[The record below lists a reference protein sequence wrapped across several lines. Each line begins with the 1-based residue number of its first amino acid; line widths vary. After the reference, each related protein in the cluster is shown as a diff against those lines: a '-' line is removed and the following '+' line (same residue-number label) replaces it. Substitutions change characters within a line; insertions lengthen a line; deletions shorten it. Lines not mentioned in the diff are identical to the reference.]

1 MIASDATSEKI
12 AAYTAELSRELH
24 ELRAELYP
32 PEAHKAFMRTYTT
45 ADVEK
50 ILGVP
55 QSTLRTLSIEGKGPE
70 PQRAKNGTRMYTL
83 EQINQLRVFLAELRP
98 DDALR
103 LIPHRREGEAIQI
116 IAASNFKGGSS
127 KTTTS
132 VHLAHYLAIHGYRVL
147 CIDLDPQASFT
158 STFGLQP
165 EFDVGE
171 GETAYAALNYDTTRR
186 PMAEVIRETY
196 FPNLHLVPGNLELMD
211 FEFETPAALTS
222 GSRDD
227 MGLFFERLRRSIATV
242 EDNYDVVVID
252 TPPSLGYSTLAALY
266 AATGMVVT
274 VHPAML
280 DVASCNQFLIMLSEL
295 SETLAAYGAQFSH
308 EFFRVLMTRVNPND
322 GPQKFMSAVVR
333 KIFADD
339 VMIADALESTAV
351 AAAGVAKKS
360 LYELEPGEVGREPL
374 KRALESVDK
383 VNAEILS
390 LIHKQWGRI

>member
-103 LIPHRREGEAIQI
+103 LIPHRREGEAVQI

-227 MGLFFERLRRSIATV
+227 LGLFFERLRRSIATV